1 MATCEYGACKHRSR
15 HERHACQEALRR
27 ARIVRLNT
35 LISSAQ
41 QELAQLMADRA
52 YDLYG
57 PLRQDEPPD
66 EQDAGI

>member
-15 HERHACQEALRR
+15 REQRRCQESLRNQ
-27 ARIVRLNT
+27 RIVRLNT

-41 QELAQLMADRA
+41 QELAELMADRYRELDSLLA
-52 YDLYG
+52 E
-57 PLRQDEPPD
+57 QTD